1 MRNNKKGGIKIMQNQ
16 KDSDM
21 EKSKIDLPEY
31 TKKLEEKAIE
41 ALNPTKM
48 KEMISDLNVDNVV
61 GDLFYESVKLFF
73 DIGFDLANKLNLDL
87 IQDFIEKDKDK

>member
-1 MRNNKKGGIKIMQNQ
+1 MENQNNPGV
-16 KDSDM
+16 
-21 EKSKIDLPEY
+21 EKPKIDLPEY
-31 TKKLEEKAIE
+31 TKQLEEKAKE

-73 DIGFDLANKLNLDL
+73 DIGFELADKLNLDL
-87 IQDFIEKDKDK
+87 IQEFVKKEKEKEKE